1 METVAN
7 PWLWAAFIGV
17 VLVLLALDLGIFHK
31 EDRPVPAREAL
42 SWVVVWAT
50 LALAFNGFIWWRFG
64 PIRATEFL
72 TGYLIEQSLSVDNL
86 FVFVLVFATFRI
98 PPHLQHRVLF
108 WGILTALFLR
118 GGMIIGG
125 TALLQR
131 FHWLLYVFGAFL
143 LFTGVKL
150 FFHEEEEHQPEHSL
164 AFRVLRRIIPAT
176 PEFDGH
182 HFFVRRGGRW
192 VATPLF
198 LCLALIEISD
208 VIFALDSVPAI
219 FGVTLDPFIVFTSNI
234 FAILGLRS
242 LYFAIASLIGRFE
255 YLKLGLALVLVFI
268 GLKMS
273 VSAWV
278 HVNAAVSLGVVVA
291 LLGGSIAF
299 SLMKTRRLAAEV
311 AGRGPPPEPSDA
323 ARDR

>member
-7 PWLWAAFIGV
+7 PWLWVGFIAM

-31 EDRPVPAREAL
+31 EDRPVPAREAMG
-42 SWVVVWAT
+42 WVAIWAI
-50 LALAFNGFIWWRFG
+50 LAFCFMGFVWWRFG
-64 PIRATEFL
+64 GTRAVEFL

-108 WGILTALFLR
+108 WGILTALVLR

-131 FHWLLYVFGAFL
+131 FHWLIYVFGAFL
-143 LFTGVKL
+143 LVTGLKL
-150 FFHEEEEHQPEHSL
+150 FFHEEQEHAPDHSL
-164 AFRVLRRIIPAT
+164 AFRVLRRVIPAT
-176 PEFDGH
+176 PTLHGH
-182 HFFVRRGGRW
+182 HFFVREGGRR

-198 LCLALIEISD
+198 LCLLLIEISD
-208 VIFALDSVPAI
+208 VVFALDSVPAI

-255 YLKLGLALVLVFI
+255 YLKAGLAAVLVFI
-268 GLKMS
+268 GVKMS
-273 VSAWV
+273 ISGWV
-278 HVNAAVSLGVVVA
+278 HINAALSLGVVVA
-291 LLGGSIAF
+291 LLGGAVAF
-299 SLMKTRRLAAEV
+299 SLAKTRRLGERDPRPSA
-311 AGRGPPPEPSDA
+311 PP
-323 ARDR
+323 RT

>member
-7 PWLWAAFIGV
+7 PWLWAAFVGV
-17 VLVLLALDLGIFHK
+17 VLVLLALDLGVFHR
-31 EDRPVPAREAL
+31 EDRPVPAREAM
-42 SWVVVWAT
+42 SWVVVWAL
-50 LALAFNGFIWWRFG
+50 LALAFNGFVWWRFG
-64 PIRATEFL
+64 PTRATEFL

-108 WGILTALFLR
+108 WGILTALVLR

-131 FHWLLYVFGAFL
+131 FHWLLYVFGGFL
-143 LFTGVKL
+143 LVTGVKL
-150 FFHEEEEHQPEHSL
+150 FFHEEEEHEPEHSL
-164 AFRVLRRIIPAT
+164 AFRALRRIVPAT
-176 PEFDGH
+176 PVLRGH
-182 HFFVRRGGRW
+182 HFFVREGGRW
-192 VATPLF
+192 VATPLL

-208 VIFALDSVPAI
+208 VVFALDSVPAI

-255 YLKLGLALVLVFI
+255 YLKAGLAIVLVFI
-268 GLKMS
+268 GAKMLAARWLE
-273 VSAWV
+273 VSAP
-278 HVNAAVSLGVVVA
+278 VSLAVVVG
-291 LLGGSIAF
+291 LLGGSIVF
-299 SLMKTRRLAAEV
+299 SLVKTRRLSREV
-311 AGRGPPPEPSDA
+311 EGGLGGPNPPRS
-323 ARDR
+323 